1 MNRFLKDLFMKN
13 WGWKLFSFFLAL
25 ILWMTFI
32 PEEKIFSEKTLTVP
46 LELHNIPTQMEVVKK
61 PPSTVDVKIRANK
74 RLIGQITP
82 ANVKAILDLQD
93 ATVEQRNFSLSTDMI
108 SVPEGAEIKEV
119 FPSQVILKLEMIKEA
134 PLKVIV
140 QFSGDMP
147 EGFELAK
154 FEVIP
159 PEVRVKGPQS
169 KFKSNFTLKTFP
181 INRSLL
187 TESQDIQVGLIL
199 PSQDLSWASSQTK
212 VIIRVE
218 IKKKEE
224 GGQQ

>member
-1 MNRFLKDLFMKN
+1 MKN

-134 PLKVIV
+134 PLEVIV

-147 EGFELAK
+147 EGFDLAK

>member
-134 PLKVIV
+134 LLKVIV